1 MDSFRKSIEESI
13 NIYTSLYSCLRNS
26 SSIPPRTFSVV
37 SQIQQPIF
45 PWGLK
50 EGKKNSSKKF
60 DDQSTVVYFETQR
73 KAPLTKKKS
82 GGSIKGRNS
91 FLENVDKFLEFFSRT
106 TLFYFL
112 TVVVE
117 TKLISFVL
125 SLDLAFLFGL
135 ELAELSW
142 IWLIFGRVW
151 CQMRIHAKTCV
162 RSHQRKVL
170 QGKPEA
176 LLLSS

>member
-1 MDSFRKSIEESI
+1 MDSFRKTIEWSI

-91 FLENVDKFLEFFSRT
+91 FLENVDKCLKFFSRT

-117 TKLISFVL
+117 NKLISFVL
-125 SLDLAFLFGL
+125 SLYWIFNWAWIGWIELDLAYFWQYTTSIKKIG
-135 ELAELSW
+135 
-142 IWLIFGRVW
+142 
-151 CQMRIHAKTCV
+151 
-162 RSHQRKVL
+162 
-170 QGKPEA
+170 
-176 LLLSS
+176 

>member
-1 MDSFRKSIEESI
+1 MDSFRKSIKWSI

-50 EGKKNSSKKF
+50 EGKKLVKKVWRSVNRGLF
-60 DDQSTVVYFETQR
+60 WNTKKGAFN
-73 KAPLTKKKS
+73 KKKS

-106 TLFYFL
+106 TLFYFF

-117 TKLISFVL
+117 NELIYFVL
-125 SLDLAFLFGL
+125 SLDWNFVWLNWAVFGWF
-135 ELAELSW
+135 LAEYV
-142 IWLIFGRVW
+142 I
-151 CQMRIHAKTCV
+151 
-162 RSHQRKVL
+162 
-170 QGKPEA
+170 
-176 LLLSS
+176 

>member
-1 MDSFRKSIEESI
+1 MDSFRKSIEWSI

-106 TLFYFL
+106 TTLFYFL

-125 SLDLAFLFGL
+125 SLDWNFVWAWIGWIELDLAYFWQSMISDKNSGWNL
-135 ELAELSW
+135 
-142 IWLIFGRVW
+142 
-151 CQMRIHAKTCV
+151 
-162 RSHQRKVL
+162 
-170 QGKPEA
+170 
-176 LLLSS
+176 

>member
-1 MDSFRKSIEESI
+1 MDSFRKRIEWSI

-106 TLFYFL
+106 RLFYFL

-117 TKLISFVL
+117 NKLITFAL
-125 SLDLAFLFGL
+125 SLYWNLFWALNGWIGFSNFQRL
-135 ELAELSW
+135 NFFISN
-142 IWLIFGRVW
+142 IWLVKNVYSVIPWILV
-151 CQMRIHAKTCV
+151 
-162 RSHQRKVL
+162 
-170 QGKPEA
+170 E
-176 LLLSS
+176 